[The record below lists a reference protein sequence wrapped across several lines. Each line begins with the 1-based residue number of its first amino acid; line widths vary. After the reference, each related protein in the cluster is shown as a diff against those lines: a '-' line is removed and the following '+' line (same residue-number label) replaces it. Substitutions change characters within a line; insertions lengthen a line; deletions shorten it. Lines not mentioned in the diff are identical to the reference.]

1 MSKVGGNLVK
11 GQPRK
16 KWTEV
21 IKNLERRYINTN
33 FLRSHS

>member
-1 MSKVGGNLVK
+1 MSKVGGTLAK

-16 KWTEV
+16 KWIEV
-21 IKNLERRYINTN
+21 IENLERRYINN